1 LGVFLWLPQQM
12 PQLVLG
18 VIRPRKAPMYSHTT
32 DLAQIELNTTITAQK
47 VITILTQGRK
57 VIRSLINLSIKNMK
71 NKTFYLI
78 TLAQLITVWV
88 FGIAGTI
95 FSIITADE
103 ESDPFFGLLAIS
115 ILFFLVFYTFG
126 WRTNKKNNIND

>member
-1 LGVFLWLPQQM
+1 
-12 PQLVLG
+12 
-18 VIRPRKAPMYSHTT
+18 
-32 DLAQIELNTTITAQK
+32 
-47 VITILTQGRK
+47 
-57 VIRSLINLSIKNMK
+57 MK